1 MLDEKDFDDWAP
13 TYDESV
19 ERADAAGAYPFAGY
33 ERVMDAIFE
42 RVTARP
48 CARVLDLG
56 FGTATLTARLHEA
69 GCEVYGQDF
78 SSRMVE
84 IARAKMPDAH
94 LYQGDLASGLV
105 PELADASYDAIV
117 ATYSL
122 HHLDDARKVALIR
135 GLLPLLAPGGC
146 IYLGDVAFETRAELD
161 ACRSQAGPA
170 WDPDEVYVVYDE
182 LRAAFP
188 ALTFERMSPCA
199 GLLTLTA
206 PDRAA

>member
-1 MLDEKDFDDWAP
+1 MGEF
-13 TYDESV
+13 V
-19 ERADAAGAYPFAGY
+19 FANILVGTRY
-33 ERVMDAIFE
+33 E
-42 RVTARP
+42 
-48 CARVLDLG
+48 
-56 FGTATLTARLHEA
+56 TLQIYLYTK
-69 GCEVYGQDF
+69 
-78 SSRMVE
+78 RMTSG
-84 IARAKMPDAH
+84 H
-94 LYQGDLASGLV
+94 LNA
-105 PELADASYDAIV
+105 AIV

-146 IYLGDVAFETRAELD
+146 LYLGDVAFETRAELD

-188 ALTFERMSPCA
+188 ALTFKRMSPCA